1 MQTPHESCFKS
12 HDGARIFFRY
22 WKPVKPDGNKRA
34 LIFLHRGHEHS
45 GRIEPLIERID
56 RSQDWAFAW
65 DARGHGYSP
74 GERGDAPDFQTLV
87 QDFEA
92 FIRHIETTF
101 GINPENMLIVA
112 NSVGAVIAATWLND
126 YAPRV
131 RGVVMAAAAFDINL
145 YVPLAKPALR
155 LATLIK
161 PDLFVT
167 SYIRSSMLTHSV
179 DQANA
184 YDADPLIAKQISAR
198 VLLGLADTSKRVL
211 AEAHAIDTPILM
223 LVADN
228 DYVVKPGPQRTYY
241 ARISSRLKRY
251 VLIHDCHHAIFYE
264 HEVAL
269 GKAIRATQDF
279 IADCFLQDITPVTTY
294 HTADIHSFGAA
305 RYEGIQDGSQP
316 GPALNNMLYGMQKK
330 MLGVMGRL
338 SAGMTIG
345 LQHGFDSGLS
355 LDHVYKNQPAGELFL
370 GKLIDA
376 GYLGAIGWRG
386 IRQRK
391 VQLQHALSDLIEQHP
406 ANRPLRILDVAA
418 GGGRYVLETIKRFQE
433 HQIEVTLRD
442 FGQHNLDQ
450 AKQLANQ
457 LQLKHAISFECRDAF
472 VSASYPADEE
482 KYDIVIVSGL
492 FELFSANTPV
502 LMALHGIRSQLKEDG
517 HLIYT
522 NQPWH
527 PQLEMIAK
535 TLTNH
540 QGEPWHMRP
549 RPQAEMDALVS
560 STGWRKISSQV
571 GIAGIFTVS
580 VARCTPALVAAG

>member
-1 MQTPHESCFKS
+1 MDPLVAQ
-12 HDGARIFFRY
+12 I
-22 WKPVKPDGNKRA
+22 KRA
-34 LIFLHRGHEHS
+34 
-45 GRIEPLIERID
+45 
-56 RSQDWAFAW
+56 QDWAFAW
-65 DARGHGYSP
+65 DARGHGHSP
-74 GERGDAPDFQTLV
+74 GERGDAPSFEALV
-87 QDFEA
+87 QDLESFV
-92 FIRHIETTF
+92 RHIELTYN
-101 GINPENMLIVA
+101 IKQENMMIVS
-112 NSVGAVIAATWLND
+112 NSVGAVITATWLND

-155 LATLIK
+155 LATCFK
-161 PDLFVT
+161 PDLFVK
-167 SYIRSSMLTHSV
+167 SYVRSSMLTHCA
-179 DQANA
+179 DQSKA
-184 YDADPLIAKQISAR
+184 YDSDPLIAKQISAR
-198 VLLGLADTSKRVL
+198 VLLGLAGTAKRVVK
-211 AEAHAIDTPILM
+211 EAHGVDTPVLM
-223 LVADN
+223 LVADK
-228 DYVVKPGPQRTYY
+228 DYVVKAGPQRIYY
-241 ARISSRLKRY
+241 ARLSSKLKRY
-251 VLIHDCHHAIFYE
+251 VLIRDCHHAIF
-264 HEVAL
+264 HESETPL
-269 GKAIRATQDF
+269 GKAIAATKEF
-279 IADCFLQDITPVTTY
+279 IDDCFAKDLLPLHKY
-294 HTADIHSFGAA
+294 HVADVHSFGAA
-305 RYEGIQDGSQP
+305 RYQGMQDGSEP
-316 GPALNNMLYGMQKK
+316 GNIFNNAAYSAQKK
-330 MLGVMGRL
+330 MLGVMGKL
-338 SAGMTIG
+338 SAGMSIG

-355 LDHVYKNQPAGELFL
+355 LDHVYRNEPAGEMIF
-370 GKLIDA
+370 GKMIDA

-391 VQLQHALSDLIEQHP
+391 MQMQQALSELIEQHP
-406 ANRPLRILDVAA
+406 GGRIRILDVAS

-442 FGQHNLDQ
+442 FGKHNLDQ
-450 AKQLANQ
+450 ARQLADQ